1 MTKKLIYTLPKE
13 LHDKNNLTK
22 ILKNHPEIKFVS
34 LVGIDLWGN
43 DTDEKIP
50 ISLLL
55 DDVDDFLKKG
65 AQTDG
70 SSVALPGIATLNNAK
85 LDMIPDLDCTWFVD
99 YNLDHIDPDTSL
111 TVGTL
116 RIPCFLIHDNMAV
129 DSRYIL
135 KNASSTFKNFMWNLF
150 KNHPSLLTDY
160 NIELDDIEDI
170 LVTAATELEFW
181 VKTPNDKAQVEQLST
196 SQVLKEQYWTRTKGP
211 VRTALE
217 ESIILLEKYN
227 LNPEMGHKEVG
238 GVKATLDHSGSY
250 SHVMEQLEIDWKY
263 NDALLTADSE
273 LFIRNLVKETFR
285 RNGLDV
291 IFLAKPINEVA
302 GSGEHTHIST
312 SLKLKSGKIINLLTA
327 TKEHFLSR
335 IGYGGL
341 LGVLKNYEI
350 ISPFVSATN
359 DSLRRLKPGFEAP
372 VCTVTSLGH
381 SVDNPS
387 RNRTILIALI
397 RDLENPYSTRFEL
410 RSPNPHTN
418 TYLCIATLFLS
429 MLDGIKYAMEN
440 NKSEDDL
447 LKELSK
453 TPDESADYLEK
464 GRCYRTEENVFEH
477 FNDEEREK
485 FFGKSPKTVYEN
497 ILFFDVHSDK
507 LHTLLFNDVFT
518 PKLINSFKSATL
530 SRWVTEI
537 ASRVLNDYSSEIRLM
552 KKLHDAEKH
561 FDTSLD
567 EERWAEI
574 NSLRYSLMKDTL
586 RSNSLFSQI
595 KDAINEDKYALV
607 SSLILTIDDHFDNLR
622 HLYEVYSKNIL
633 NL

>member
-1 MTKKLIYTLPKE
+1 MKDLIYTLPKN
-13 LHDKNNLTK
+13 LHDEKNLTE
-22 ILKNHPEIKFVS
+22 ILTSHPEIKFVS
-34 LVGIDLWGN
+34 LIGIDLWGN

-50 ISLLL
+50 VSLLL
-55 DDVDDFLKKG
+55 EDVNDFLKKG

-85 LDMIPDLDCTWFVD
+85 LDIIPDLDCTWFID
-99 YNLDHIDPDTSL
+99 YNWEHIDEETNLPI
-111 TVGTL
+111 GTL
-116 RIPCFLIHDNMAV
+116 RIPCFLRHDNVFV
-129 DSRYIL
+129 DSRYTL
-135 KNASSTFKNFMWNLF
+135 KNASNTFKNFMWDVF
-150 KNHPSLLTDY
+150 KTHPELLEDY
-160 NIELDDIEDI
+160 KITINDIDDILI
-170 LVTAATELEFW
+170 TAATELEFW

-217 ESIILLEKYN
+217 QCIMLLEKYN

-238 GVKATLDHSGSY
+238 GVKATLDQAGSF

-291 IFLAKPINEVA
+291 IFLAKPINDVA

-327 TKEHFLSR
+327 TKEHFLSK

-341 LGVLKNYEI
+341 MGILKNYEI

-381 SVDNPS
+381 TVDKPS

-397 RDLENPYSTRFEL
+397 RDLENPYGTRFEL

-418 TYLCIATLFLS
+418 TYLCIATLFMS
-429 MLDGIKYAMEN
+429 MLDGIKYAIEN
-440 NKSEDDL
+440 NKTEDQL
-447 LKELSK
+447 LEELSK
-453 TPDESADYLEK
+453 APEDSADYLEK
-464 GRCYRTEENVFEH
+464 GRCYRTEKNVFED
-477 FNDEEREK
+477 FTEEEREK
-485 FFGKSPKTVYEN
+485 FFGQSPKTVYEN
-497 ILFFDVHSDK
+497 LLFFDVHSDK
-507 LHTLLFNDVFT
+507 LNTLLYNDVFT
-518 PKLINSFKSATL
+518 HKIVNSFRAATL

-537 ASRVLNDYSSEIRLM
+537 ASRVLNDYSEEIRSM
-552 KKLHDAEKH
+552 KKLHDNEKH

-567 EERWAEI
+567 EERWNEI
-574 NSLRYSLMKDTL
+574 NSLRYTLMKDTL
-586 RSNSLFSQI
+586 RSNSLFTQI

-607 SSLILTIDDHFDNLR
+607 SSLIVNIDENLDNLR
-622 HLYEVYSKNIL
+622 HLYEAYSKNIL